1 MISLLLRKRARAIKK
16 NNFIKKGDKKMEDVE
31 NIEEKGSSW
40 ISGLLKLIVS
50 ILIIAGAIW
59 GAKFLIKTGP
69 KSKKTE
75 AKAMVVKVKTTSLKS
90 ENKTIIVNA
99 MGTVIP
105 AREVVLYPRVSGEVI
120 KVNKAFQKGNILSK
134 DELIL
139 KIEDKDLELAIEQK
153 ELDIENLKNDL
164 KIEQGNANIAAREWE
179 LANIQNANT
188 AEKDL
193 ALRKPQIAKIETA
206 IKRLKSGLKK
216 IKLEKKR
223 TEVKAPFNSIVME
236 KMTELGSQ
244 LDMRNKIVNLIGTD
258 EFYIE
263 VALSQNDLKFLNLDT
278 AKVRVILSEND
289 IVIAKIVR
297 LLSSVEKQGR
307 MAKLLLSVKDPLCL
321 NLRKSQTP
329 LLLNK
334 FVKIEISGQKLN
346 DIIALDRNIL
356 RDNSTLWFFEEGKLK
371 IEKAKVL
378 WKDYSTVYI
387 KNEFAKSAK
396 IIISDI
402 PGAIEGMHL
411 IE

>member
-1 MISLLLRKRARAIKK
+1 
-16 NNFIKKGDKKMEDVE
+16 MEDVE

-40 ISGLLKLIVS
+40 VSGLLKLIVS
-50 ILIIAGAIW
+50 ILIIAGAVW
-59 GAKFLIKTGP
+59 GAKILIKTGP
-69 KSKKTE
+69 KPEKKE
-75 AKAMVVKVKTTSLKS
+75 AKRMVVKVKTASIKS
-90 ENKTIIVNA
+90 ENKTVVVNA
-99 MGTVIP
+99 MGTVMP

-120 KVNKAFQKGNILSK
+120 KVNKAFQKGNIFNK

-139 KIEDKDLELAIEQK
+139 KIEDKDFELAIEQK

-164 KIEQGNANIAAREWE
+164 KIEQGNANTAAREWE

-206 IKRLKSGLKK
+206 IKRLKSSLEK
-216 IKLEKKR
+216 IKLDKKR

-244 LDMRNKIVNLIGTD
+244 LDMRSKIVNLIGTD

-278 AKVRVILSEND
+278 AKVKVILSEND

-321 NLRKSQTP
+321 NLRKSQMP

-334 FVKIEISGQKLN
+334 FVKIELSGQKLN
-346 DIIALDRNIL
+346 DIIAIDRNIL
-356 RDNSTLWFFEEGKLK
+356 RDNSTLWFLQDNKLK

-387 KNEFAKSAK
+387 KNEFAKTAK

-402 PGAIEGMHL
+402 PGAIEGMQL
-411 IE
+411 VE

>member
-1 MISLLLRKRARAIKK
+1 
-16 NNFIKKGDKKMEDVE
+16 MEDVE

-40 ISGLLKLIVS
+40 VSGLLKLIVS
-50 ILIIAGAIW
+50 ILIIAGAVW
-59 GAKFLIKTGP
+59 GAKVLIKTGP
-69 KSKKTE
+69 KPEKKE
-75 AKAMVVKVKTTSLKS
+75 AKRMVVKVKTASIKS
-90 ENKTIIVNA
+90 ENKTVVVNA
-99 MGTVIP
+99 MGTVMP

-120 KVNKAFQKGNILSK
+120 KVNKAFQKGNIFNK

-139 KIEDKDLELAIEQK
+139 KIEDKDFELAIEQK

-164 KIEQGNANIAAREWE
+164 KIEQGNANTAAREWE

-206 IKRLKSGLKK
+206 IKRLKSSLEK
-216 IKLEKKR
+216 IKLDKKR

-244 LDMRNKIVNLIGTD
+244 LDMRSKIVNLIGTD

-278 AKVRVILSEND
+278 AKVKVILSEND

-334 FVKIEISGQKLN
+334 FVKIELSGQKLN
-346 DIIALDRNIL
+346 DIIAIDRNIL
-356 RDNSTLWFFEEGKLK
+356 RDNSTLWFLQDNKLK

-387 KNEFAKSAK
+387 KNEFAKTAK

-402 PGAIEGMHL
+402 PGAIEGMQL
-411 IE
+411 VE

>member
-1 MISLLLRKRARAIKK
+1 
-16 NNFIKKGDKKMEDVE
+16 MEDVE

-40 ISGLLKLIVS
+40 VSGLLKLIVS
-50 ILIIAGAIW
+50 ILIIAGAVW
-59 GAKFLIKTGP
+59 GAKILIKTGP
-69 KSKKTE
+69 KPEKKE
-75 AKAMVVKVKTTSLKS
+75 AKRMVVKVKTASIKS
-90 ENKTIIVNA
+90 ENKTVVVNA
-99 MGTVIP
+99 MGTVMP

-120 KVNKAFQKGNILSK
+120 KVNKAFQKGNIFNK

-139 KIEDKDLELAIEQK
+139 KIEDKDFELAIEQK

-164 KIEQGNANIAAREWE
+164 KIEQGNANTAAREWE

-206 IKRLKSGLKK
+206 IKRLKSSLEK
-216 IKLEKKR
+216 IKLDKKR

-244 LDMRNKIVNLIGTD
+244 LDMRSKIVNLIGTD

-278 AKVRVILSEND
+278 AKVKVILSEND

-334 FVKIEISGQKLN
+334 FVKIELSGQKLN
-346 DIIALDRNIL
+346 DIIAIDRNIL
-356 RDNSTLWFFEEGKLK
+356 RDNSTLWFLQDNKLK

-387 KNEFAKSAK
+387 KNEFAKTAK

-402 PGAIEGMHL
+402 PGAIEGMQL
-411 IE
+411 VE